1 MIPDFRFTHALTYG
15 YASDIGATVDD
26 EDLISAVA
34 RVTYQTTQY
43 SRIMAELGAFSQ
55 TVNYTN
61 GTDWEVAGQKYTL
74 ALAFAP
80 GKEILSRPEL
90 RIYASYI
97 TSDGDTDVSNSLGQA
112 VYDNNFNFGV
122 QAEAWW

>member
-1 MIPDFRFTHALTYG
+1 M
-15 YASDIGATVDD
+15 
-26 EDLISAVA
+26 A

-61 GTDWEVAGQKYTL
+61 GTDWKVAGQKYTL

>member
-1 MIPDFRFTHALTYG
+1 M
-15 YASDIGATVDD
+15 
-26 EDLISAVA
+26 A

-43 SRIMAELGAFSQ
+43 SLIMAELGAFSQ

-97 TSDGDTDVSNSLGQA
+97 TSDGDTDVTNS
-112 VYDNNFNFGV
+112 FV